1 MGACHCRAVLR
12 IPHHAVNAKPGGT
25 MYELVEEDDRLLVVK
40 YEERFGRQAKVF
52 ALAIHDKAGA
62 LEVLAALNARDEE

>member
-1 MGACHCRAVLR
+1 
-12 IPHHAVNAKPGGT
+12 
-25 MYELVEEDDRLLVVK
+25 MYELITEDDRHLIVK

-62 LEVLAALNARDEE
+62 LEVLAALNARDDAQA

>member
-1 MGACHCRAVLR
+1 
-12 IPHHAVNAKPGGT
+12 
-25 MYELVEEDDRLLVVK
+25 MYELVEEGDRLLVVK

-62 LEVLAALNARDEE
+62 LEVLAALNARDDAQA